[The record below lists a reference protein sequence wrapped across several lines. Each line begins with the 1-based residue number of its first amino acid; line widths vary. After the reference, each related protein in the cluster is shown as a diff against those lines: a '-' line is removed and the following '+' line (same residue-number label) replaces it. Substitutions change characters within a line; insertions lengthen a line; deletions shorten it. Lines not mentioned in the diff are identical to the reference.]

1 MNLNLTFYKENE
13 EEISKEEKDFIETK
27 LKNIDFEEDYRNII
41 KKESTLESILT
52 LSEIRENILSWYPFR
67 ENSSI
72 LEIGAN
78 LGEVTGLFCQKAK
91 RVVAIE
97 ESKTKAEII
106 AKRHQNEQNLEIIV
120 GNLNDI
126 KLEEKFD
133 YIILIGYLENKRVNF
148 KQVLNIAKSLLTE
161 NGTIFLALDNKLGMK
176 YFSKTD
182 STGITIA
189 NPTSKQFISINKIY
203 NYLKEIG
210 FDNIKT
216 YYPMPDYKL
225 TNVIFTDQR
234 PLSKNDLSRNV
245 VYNGKDTIIFFDENT
260 AYRELLD
267 IKENISKNFV
277 NSYLL
282 EITNKEIN
290 NKIKF
295 ISFSNMRKHEYK
307 IKTIMDDEYV
317 YKYPANNESKKHI
330 DETKENIDI
339 IKESNLKTLDDYN
352 ENEIISKFSK
362 EKTLDEIIIELFK
375 NNQKDEAIEL
385 MKKFKDEIKQK
396 LKPGSIENNVF
407 DRYGIKYDKEDLLSM
422 YFVKDGLWDLI
433 FQNCFYINQ
442 EFYFYDQ
449 EWKEENL
456 PIDFIM
462 YRVVKYFGRLKK
474 YISDEDLYNIL
485 EIDKGKIKLFD
496 ELDDKIQEKIR
507 SEYMWE
513 LTKQGKNALELKIDI
528 LTLNHQINLLNIE
541 KAKNEQQIVEKEQII
556 IQKDQ
561 EVQALKNQL
570 NAIYNSTSWKITKP
584 LRKIRELKD
593 GNKFEE

>member
-1 MNLNLTFYKENE
+1 MNLNLDFYKENE
-13 EEISKEEKDFIETK
+13 EDISQEEKTFIDTK
-27 LKNIDFEEDYRNII
+27 LKNIDFEKDCISII
-41 KKESTLESILT
+41 KNEPTLENILT
-52 LSEIRENILSWYPFR
+52 LSEIRENILSWYPFK
-67 ENSSI
+67 ENTSI

-78 LGEVTGLFCQKAK
+78 LGEITGLFCQKAK
-91 RVVAIE
+91 KVVAIE

-106 AKRHQNEQNLEIIV
+106 AKRHQNKQNLEIMV
-120 GNLNDI
+120 GDLNNI
-126 KLEEKFD
+126 KIEEKFD
-133 YIILIGYLENKRVNF
+133 YIILIGYLENKKVDF
-148 KQVLNIAKSLLTE
+148 KQTLNIAKSLLDE
-161 NGTIFLALDNKLGMK
+161 NGTILLALDNKLGMK

-182 STGITIA
+182 STGITIS
-189 NPTSKQFISINKIY
+189 NPVNKQFINLNKIY
-203 NYLKEIG
+203 EYLKEL
-210 FDNIKT
+210 DLSNIKT

-245 VYNGKDTIIFFDENT
+245 TYNNNDTILFFDENT

-282 EITNKEIN
+282 EISNKEIN

-317 YKYPANNESKKHI
+317 YKYPSNNESKKHI
-330 DETKENIDI
+330 EETKENIEI

-352 ENEIISKFSK
+352 ENGIISKFSK

-375 NNQKDEAIEL
+375 SNQKDEAIDL
-385 MKKFKDEIKQK
+385 MKRFKNEIKEK
-396 LKPGSIENNVF
+396 LKPGDIKNNVF
-407 DRYGIKYDKEDLLSM
+407 DKYEIKYNKEDLLSM

-433 FQNCFYINQ
+433 FQNCFFINQ

-462 YRVVKYFGRLKK
+462 YRAVKYFGRLKK
-474 YISDEDLYNIL
+474 YISDEDLYKIL

-507 SEYMWE
+507 SEYMWK
-513 LTKQGKNALELKIDI
+513 LTKQGKNATELKTDI

-541 KAKNEQQIVEKEQII
+541 KAKNEQQISEKEQII
-556 IQKDQ
+556 AQKDQ
-561 EVQALKNQL
+561 EIQGLKNQL

-584 LRKIRELKD
+584 LRNIKKITKLDKLD
-593 GNKFEE
+593 

>member
-1 MNLNLTFYKENE
+1 MNLNLDFYKENE
-13 EEISKEEKDFIETK
+13 EDISQEEKTFIDTK
-27 LKNIDFEEDYRNII
+27 LKNIDFEKDCISII
-41 KKESTLESILT
+41 KNEPTLENILT
-52 LSEIRENILSWYPFR
+52 LSEIRENILSWYPFK
-67 ENSSI
+67 ENTSI

-78 LGEVTGLFCQKAK
+78 LGEITGLFCQKAK
-91 RVVAIE
+91 KVVAIE

-106 AKRHQNEQNLEIIV
+106 AKRHQNKQNLEIMV
-120 GNLNDI
+120 GDLNNI
-126 KLEEKFD
+126 KIEEKFD
-133 YIILIGYLENKRVNF
+133 YIILIGYLENKKVDF
-148 KQVLNIAKSLLTE
+148 KQTLNIAKSLLDE
-161 NGTIFLALDNKLGMK
+161 NGTILLALDNKLGMK

-182 STGITIA
+182 STGITIS
-189 NPTSKQFISINKIY
+189 NPVNKQFINLNKIY
-203 NYLKEIG
+203 EYLKEL
-210 FDNIKT
+210 DLSNIKT

-245 VYNGKDTIIFFDENT
+245 TYNNNDTILFFDENT

-307 IKTIMDDEYV
+307 IKTLMDDEYV
-317 YKYPANNESKKHI
+317 YKYPSNNESKKHI
-330 DETKENIDI
+330 EETKENIEI

-352 ENEIISKFSK
+352 ENGIISKFSK

-375 NNQKDEAIEL
+375 NNQKDEAIDL
-385 MKKFKDEIKQK
+385 MKRFKNEIKEK
-396 LKPGSIENNVF
+396 LKPGDIEKNVF
-407 DRYGIKYDKEDLLSM
+407 DKYEIKYNKEDLLSM

-433 FQNCFYINQ
+433 FQNCFFINQ

-462 YRVVKYFGRLKK
+462 YRAVKYFGRLKK
-474 YISDEDLYNIL
+474 YISDEDLYKIL

-507 SEYMWE
+507 SEYMWK
-513 LTKQGKNALELKIDI
+513 LTKQGKNATELKTDI

-541 KAKNEQQIVEKEQII
+541 KAKNEQQISEKEQII
-556 IQKDQ
+556 TQKDQ
-561 EVQALKNQL
+561 EIQGLKNQL
-570 NAIYNSTSWKITKP
+570 NAVYNSTSWKITKP
-584 LRKIRELKD
+584 LRNIKKITKLDKLD
-593 GNKFEE
+593 

>member
-1 MNLNLTFYKENE
+1 MNLNLDFYKENE
-13 EEISKEEKDFIETK
+13 EDISQEEKTFIDTK
-27 LKNIDFEEDYRNII
+27 LKNIDFEKDCISII
-41 KKESTLESILT
+41 KNEPTLEKILT
-52 LSEIRENILSWYPFR
+52 LSEIRENILSWYPFK
-67 ENSSI
+67 ENTSI

-78 LGEVTGLFCQKAK
+78 LGEITGLFCQKAK
-91 RVVAIE
+91 KVVAIE

-106 AKRHQNEQNLEIIV
+106 AKRHQNKQNLEIMV
-120 GNLNDI
+120 GDLNNI
-126 KLEEKFD
+126 KIEEKFD
-133 YIILIGYLENKRVNF
+133 YIILIGYLENKKVDF
-148 KQVLNIAKSLLTE
+148 KQTLNIAKSLLDE
-161 NGTIFLALDNKLGMK
+161 NGTILLALDNKLGMK

-182 STGITIA
+182 STGITIS
-189 NPTSKQFISINKIY
+189 NPVNKQFINLNKIY
-203 NYLKEIG
+203 EYLKEL
-210 FDNIKT
+210 DLSNIKT

-245 VYNGKDTIIFFDENT
+245 TYNNNDTILFFDENT

-317 YKYPANNESKKHI
+317 YKYPSNNESKKHI
-330 DETKENIDI
+330 EETKENIEI

-352 ENEIISKFSK
+352 ENGIISKFSK

-375 NNQKDEAIEL
+375 NNQKDEAIDL
-385 MKKFKDEIKQK
+385 MKRFKNEIKEK
-396 LKPGSIENNVF
+396 LKPGDIEKNVF
-407 DRYGIKYDKEDLLSM
+407 DKYEIKYNKEDLLSM

-433 FQNCFYINQ
+433 LQNCFFINQ

-462 YRVVKYFGRLKK
+462 YRAVKYFGRLKK
-474 YISDEDLYNIL
+474 YISDEDLYKIL

-507 SEYMWE
+507 SEYMWK
-513 LTKQGKNALELKIDI
+513 LTKQGKNATELKIDI
-528 LTLNHQINLLNIE
+528 LTLNHQINLQNIE

-556 IQKDQ
+556 TQKDQ
-561 EVQALKNQL
+561 EIQGLKNQL
-570 NAIYNSTSWKITKP
+570 NAVYNSTSWKITKP
-584 LRKIRELKD
+584 LRNIKKITKLDKLD
-593 GNKFEE
+593 

>member
-1 MNLNLTFYKENE
+1 MNLNLDFYKENE
-13 EEISKEEKDFIETK
+13 EDISQEEKTFIDTK
-27 LKNIDFEEDYRNII
+27 LKNIDFEKDCISII
-41 KKESTLESILT
+41 KNEPTLENILT
-52 LSEIRENILSWYPFR
+52 LSEIRENILSWYPFK
-67 ENSSI
+67 ENTSI

-78 LGEVTGLFCQKAK
+78 LGEITGLFCQKAK
-91 RVVAIE
+91 KVVALE

-106 AKRHQNEQNLEIIV
+106 AKRHQNKQNLEIMV
-120 GNLNDI
+120 GDLNNI
-126 KLEEKFD
+126 KIEEKFD
-133 YIILIGYLENKRVNF
+133 YIILIGYLENKKVDF
-148 KQVLNIAKSLLTE
+148 KQTLNIAKSLLDE
-161 NGTIFLALDNKLGMK
+161 NGTILLALDNKLGMK

-182 STGITIA
+182 STGITIS
-189 NPTSKQFISINKIY
+189 NPVNKQFINLNKIY
-203 NYLKEIG
+203 EYLKEL
-210 FDNIKT
+210 DLSNIKT

-245 VYNGKDTIIFFDENT
+245 TYNNNDTILFFDENT

-282 EITNKEIN
+282 EISNKEIN

-295 ISFSNMRKHEYK
+295 ISFSNMRKHDYK

-317 YKYPANNESKKHI
+317 YKYPSNNESKKHI
-330 DETKENIDI
+330 EETKENIEI

-352 ENEIISKFSK
+352 ENGIISKFSK

-375 NNQKDEAIEL
+375 NNQKDEAIDL
-385 MKKFKDEIKQK
+385 MKRFKNEIKEK
-396 LKPGSIENNVF
+396 LKTGDIEKNVF
-407 DRYGIKYDKEDLLSM
+407 DKYEIKYNKEDLLSM

-433 FQNCFYINQ
+433 FQNCFFINQ

-462 YRVVKYFGRLKK
+462 YRAVKYFGRLKK
-474 YISDEDLYNIL
+474 YISDEDLYKIL

-507 SEYMWE
+507 SEYMWK
-513 LTKQGKNALELKIDI
+513 LTKQGKNATELKTDI

-541 KAKNEQQIVEKEQII
+541 KAKNEQQISEKEQII
-556 IQKDQ
+556 TQKDQ
-561 EVQALKNQL
+561 EIQGLKNQL
-570 NAIYNSTSWKITKP
+570 NAVYNSTSWKITKP
-584 LRKIRELKD
+584 LRNIKKITKLDKLD
-593 GNKFEE
+593 

>member
-1 MNLNLTFYKENE
+1 MNLNLDFYKENE
-13 EEISKEEKDFIETK
+13 EDISQEEKTFIDTK
-27 LKNIDFEEDYRNII
+27 LKNIDFEKDCISII
-41 KKESTLESILT
+41 KNEPTLENILT
-52 LSEIRENILSWYPFR
+52 LSEIRENILSWYPFK

-78 LGEVTGLFCQKAK
+78 LGEITGLFCQKAK
-91 RVVAIE
+91 KVVAIE

-106 AKRHQNEQNLEIIV
+106 AKRHQNKQNLEIMV
-120 GNLNDI
+120 GDLNNI
-126 KLEEKFD
+126 KIEEKFD
-133 YIILIGYLENKRVNF
+133 YIILIGYLENKKVDF
-148 KQVLNIAKSLLTE
+148 KQTLNIAKSLLDE
-161 NGTIFLALDNKLGMK
+161 NGTILLALDNKLGMK

-182 STGITIA
+182 STGITIS
-189 NPTSKQFISINKIY
+189 NPVNKQFINLNKIY
-203 NYLKEIG
+203 EYLKEL
-210 FDNIKT
+210 DLSNIKT

-245 VYNGKDTIIFFDENT
+245 TYNNNDTILFFDENT

-317 YKYPANNESKKHI
+317 YKYPSNNESKKHI
-330 DETKENIDI
+330 EETKENIEI

-352 ENEIISKFSK
+352 ENGIISKFSK

-375 NNQKDEAIEL
+375 NNQKDEAIDL
-385 MKKFKDEIKQK
+385 MKRFKNEIKEK
-396 LKPGSIENNVF
+396 LKPGDIEKNVF
-407 DRYGIKYDKEDLLSM
+407 DKYEIKYNKEDLLSM

-462 YRVVKYFGRLKK
+462 YRAVKYFGRLKK
-474 YISDEDLYNIL
+474 YISDEDLYKIL

-507 SEYMWE
+507 SEYMWK
-513 LTKQGKNALELKIDI
+513 LTKQGKNATELKTDI

-541 KAKNEQQIVEKEQII
+541 KAKNEQQISEKEQII
-556 IQKDQ
+556 TQKDQ
-561 EVQALKNQL
+561 EIQRLKNQL
-570 NAIYNSTSWKITKP
+570 NAVYNSTSWKITKP
-584 LRKIRELKD
+584 LRNIKKITKLDKLD
-593 GNKFEE
+593 

>member
-1 MNLNLTFYKENE
+1 MNLNLDFYKENE
-13 EEISKEEKDFIETK
+13 EDISQEEKTFIDTK
-27 LKNIDFEEDYRNII
+27 LKNIDFEKDCISII
-41 KKESTLESILT
+41 KNEPTLENILT
-52 LSEIRENILSWYPFR
+52 LSEIRENILSWYPFK
-67 ENSSI
+67 ENTSI

-78 LGEVTGLFCQKAK
+78 LGEITGLFCQKAK
-91 RVVAIE
+91 KVVAIE

-106 AKRHQNEQNLEIIV
+106 AKRHQNKQNLEIMV
-120 GNLNDI
+120 GDLNNI
-126 KLEEKFD
+126 KIEEKFD
-133 YIILIGYLENKRVNF
+133 YIILIGYLENKKVDF
-148 KQVLNIAKSLLTE
+148 KQTLNIAKSLLDE
-161 NGTIFLALDNKLGMK
+161 NGTILLALDNKLGMK

-182 STGITIA
+182 STGITIS
-189 NPTSKQFISINKIY
+189 NPVNKQFINLNKIY
-203 NYLKEIG
+203 EYLKEL
-210 FDNIKT
+210 DLSNIKT

-245 VYNGKDTIIFFDENT
+245 TYNNNDTILFFDENT

-317 YKYPANNESKKHI
+317 YKYPSNNESKKHI
-330 DETKENIDI
+330 EETKENIEI

-352 ENEIISKFSK
+352 ENGIISKFSK

-375 NNQKDEAIEL
+375 NNQKDEAIDL
-385 MKKFKDEIKQK
+385 MKRFKNEIKEK
-396 LKPGSIENNVF
+396 LKPGDIEKNVF
-407 DRYGIKYDKEDLLSM
+407 DKYEIKYNKEDLLSM

-433 FQNCFYINQ
+433 FQNCFFINQ

-462 YRVVKYFGRLKK
+462 YRAVKYFGRLKK
-474 YISDEDLYNIL
+474 YISDEDLYKIL

-507 SEYMWE
+507 SEYMWK
-513 LTKQGKNALELKIDI
+513 LTKQGKNATELKTDI

-541 KAKNEQQIVEKEQII
+541 KAKNEQQISEKEQII
-556 IQKDQ
+556 TQKDQ
-561 EVQALKNQL
+561 EIQGLKNQL
-570 NAIYNSTSWKITKP
+570 NAVYNSTSWKITKP
-584 LRKIRELKD
+584 LRNIKKITKLDKLD
-593 GNKFEE
+593 

>member
-1 MNLNLTFYKENE
+1 MNLNLDFYKENE
-13 EEISKEEKDFIETK
+13 EDILQEEKTFIDTK
-27 LKNIDFEEDYRNII
+27 LKNIDFEKDCISII
-41 KKESTLESILT
+41 KNKPTLENILT
-52 LSEIRENILSWYPFR
+52 LSEIRENILSWYPFK
-67 ENSSI
+67 ENTSI

-78 LGEVTGLFCQKAK
+78 LGEITGLFCQKAK
-91 RVVAIE
+91 KVVALE

-106 AKRHQNEQNLEIIV
+106 AKRHQNKQNLEIMV
-120 GNLNDI
+120 GDLNNI
-126 KLEEKFD
+126 KIEEKFD
-133 YIILIGYLENKRVNF
+133 YIILIGYLENKKVDF
-148 KQVLNIAKSLLTE
+148 KQTLKIAKSLLAE
-161 NGTIFLALDNKLGMK
+161 NGTILLALDNKLGMK

-182 STGITIA
+182 STGITIS
-189 NPTSKQFISINKIY
+189 NPVNKQFINLNKIY
-203 NYLKEIG
+203 EYLKEL
-210 FDNIKT
+210 DLSNIKT

-245 VYNGKDTIIFFDENT
+245 TYNNNDTILFFDENT

-295 ISFSNMRKHEYK
+295 ISFSNMRKNEYK

-317 YKYPANNESKKHI
+317 YKYPSNNESKKHI
-330 DETKENIDI
+330 EETKENIEI

-352 ENEIISKFSK
+352 ENGIISKFSK

-375 NNQKDEAIEL
+375 NNQKDEAIDL
-385 MKKFKDEIKQK
+385 MKRFKNEIKEK
-396 LKPGSIENNVF
+396 LKPGDIEKNVF
-407 DRYGIKYDKEDLLSM
+407 DKYEIKYNKEDLLSM

-462 YRVVKYFGRLKK
+462 YRAVKYFGRLKK
-474 YISDEDLYNIL
+474 YISDEDLYKIL

-507 SEYMWE
+507 SEYMWK
-513 LTKQGKNALELKIDI
+513 LTKQGKNATELKTDI

-541 KAKNEQQIVEKEQII
+541 KAKNEQQISEKEQII
-556 IQKDQ
+556 TQKDQ
-561 EVQALKNQL
+561 EIQGLKNQL
-570 NAIYNSTSWKITKP
+570 NAVYNSTSWKITKP
-584 LRKIRELKD
+584 LRNIKKITKLDKLD
-593 GNKFEE
+593 

>member
-1 MNLNLTFYKENE
+1 MNLNLDFYKENE
-13 EEISKEEKDFIETK
+13 EDISQEEKTFIDTK
-27 LKNIDFEEDYRNII
+27 LKNIDFEKDCISII
-41 KKESTLESILT
+41 KNEPTLENILT
-52 LSEIRENILSWYPFR
+52 LSEIRENILSWYPFK
-67 ENSSI
+67 ENTSI

-78 LGEVTGLFCQKAK
+78 LGEITGLFCQKAK
-91 RVVAIE
+91 KVVAIE

-106 AKRHQNEQNLEIIV
+106 AKRHQNKQNLEIMV
-120 GNLNDI
+120 GDLNNI
-126 KLEEKFD
+126 KIEEKFD
-133 YIILIGYLENKRVNF
+133 YIILIGYLENKKVDF
-148 KQVLNIAKSLLTE
+148 KQTLNIAKSLLDE
-161 NGTIFLALDNKLGMK
+161 NGTILLALDNKLGMK
-176 YFSKTD
+176 YFSKID
-182 STGITIA
+182 STIS
-189 NPTSKQFISINKIY
+189 NPVNKQFINLNKIY
-203 NYLKEIG
+203 EYLKEL
-210 FDNIKT
+210 DLSNIKT

-245 VYNGKDTIIFFDENT
+245 TYNNNDTILFFDENT

-317 YKYPANNESKKHI
+317 YKYPSNNESKKHI
-330 DETKENIDI
+330 EETKENIEI

-352 ENEIISKFSK
+352 ENGIISKFSK

-375 NNQKDEAIEL
+375 NNQKDEAIDL
-385 MKKFKDEIKQK
+385 MKRFKNEIKEK
-396 LKPGSIENNVF
+396 LKPGDIEKNVF
-407 DRYGIKYDKEDLLSM
+407 DKYEIKYNKEDLLSM

-433 FQNCFYINQ
+433 FQNCFFINQ

-462 YRVVKYFGRLKK
+462 YRAVKYFGRLKK
-474 YISDEDLYNIL
+474 YISDEDLYKIL

-507 SEYMWE
+507 SEYMWK
-513 LTKQGKNALELKIDI
+513 LTKQGKNATELKTDI

-541 KAKNEQQIVEKEQII
+541 KAKNEQQISEKEQII
-556 IQKDQ
+556 TQKDQ
-561 EVQALKNQL
+561 EIQDLKNQL
-570 NAIYNSTSWKITKP
+570 NAVYNSTSWKITKP
-584 LRKIRELKD
+584 LRNIKKITKLEKLD
-593 GNKFEE
+593 

>member
-1 MNLNLTFYKENE
+1 MNLKLDFYKENE
-13 EEISKEEKDFIETK
+13 EDISQEEKTFIDTK
-27 LKNIDFEEDYRNII
+27 LKNIDFEKDCISII
-41 KKESTLESILT
+41 KNEPTLENILT
-52 LSEIRENILSWYPFR
+52 LSEIRENILSWYPFK
-67 ENSSI
+67 ENTSI

-78 LGEVTGLFCQKAK
+78 LGEITGLFCQKAK
-91 RVVAIE
+91 KVVALE

-106 AKRHQNEQNLEIIV
+106 AKRHQNKQNLEIMV
-120 GNLNDI
+120 GDLNNI
-126 KLEEKFD
+126 KIEEKFD
-133 YIILIGYLENKRVNF
+133 YIILIGYLENKKVDF
-148 KQVLNIAKSLLTE
+148 KQTLNIAKSLLDE
-161 NGTIFLALDNKLGMK
+161 NGTILLALDNKLGMK

-182 STGITIA
+182 STGITIS
-189 NPTSKQFISINKIY
+189 NPVNKQFINLNKIY
-203 NYLKEIG
+203 EYLKEL
-210 FDNIKT
+210 DLSNIKT

-245 VYNGKDTIIFFDENT
+245 TYNNNDTILFFDENT

-317 YKYPANNESKKHI
+317 YKYPSNNESKKHI
-330 DETKENIDI
+330 EETKENIEI

-352 ENEIISKFSK
+352 ENGIISKFSK

-375 NNQKDEAIEL
+375 NNQKDEAIDL
-385 MKKFKDEIKQK
+385 MKRFKNEIKEK
-396 LKPGSIENNVF
+396 LKPGDIEKNVF
-407 DRYGIKYDKEDLLSM
+407 DKYEIKYNKEDLLSM

-433 FQNCFYINQ
+433 FQNCFFINQ

-462 YRVVKYFGRLKK
+462 YRAVKYFGRLKK
-474 YISDEDLYNIL
+474 YISDEDLYKIL

-507 SEYMWE
+507 SEYMWK
-513 LTKQGKNALELKIDI
+513 LTKQGKNATELKTDI
-528 LTLNHQINLLNIE
+528 LTLNHQINLQNIE

-556 IQKDQ
+556 TQKDQ
-561 EVQALKNQL
+561 EIQGLKNQL
-570 NAIYNSTSWKITKP
+570 NAVYNSTSWKITKP
-584 LRKIRELKD
+584 LRNIKKITKLDKLD
-593 GNKFEE
+593 

>member
-1 MNLNLTFYKENE
+1 MNLNLDFYKENE
-13 EEISKEEKDFIETK
+13 EDISQEEKTFIDTK
-27 LKNIDFEEDYRNII
+27 LKNIDFEKDCANII
-41 KKESTLESILT
+41 KNEPTLENILT
-52 LSEIRENILSWYPFR
+52 LSEIRENILSWYPFK
-67 ENSSI
+67 ENTSI

-78 LGEVTGLFCQKAK
+78 LGEITGLFCQKAK
-91 RVVAIE
+91 KVVAIE

-106 AKRHQNEQNLEIIV
+106 AKRHQNKQNLEIMV
-120 GNLNDI
+120 GDLNNI
-126 KLEEKFD
+126 KIEEKFD
-133 YIILIGYLENKRVNF
+133 YIILIGYLENKKVDF
-148 KQVLNIAKSLLTE
+148 KQTLNIAKSLLDE
-161 NGTIFLALDNKLGMK
+161 NGTILLALDNKLGMK

-182 STGITIA
+182 STGITIS
-189 NPTSKQFISINKIY
+189 NPVNKQFINLNKIY
-203 NYLKEIG
+203 EYLKEL
-210 FDNIKT
+210 DLSNIKT

-245 VYNGKDTIIFFDENT
+245 TYNNNDTILFFDENT

-282 EITNKEIN
+282 EISNKEIN

-317 YKYPANNESKKHI
+317 YKYPSNNESKKHI
-330 DETKENIDI
+330 EETKENIEI

-352 ENEIISKFSK
+352 ENGIISKFSK

-375 NNQKDEAIEL
+375 NNQKDEAIDL
-385 MKKFKDEIKQK
+385 MKRFKNEIKEK
-396 LKPGSIENNVF
+396 LKPGDIEKNVF
-407 DRYGIKYDKEDLLSM
+407 DKYEIKYNKEDLLSM

-433 FQNCFYINQ
+433 FQNCFFINQ

-462 YRVVKYFGRLKK
+462 YRAVKYFGRLKK
-474 YISDEDLYNIL
+474 YISDEDLYKIL

-507 SEYMWE
+507 SEYMWK
-513 LTKQGKNALELKIDI
+513 LTKQGKNATELKTDI

-541 KAKNEQQIVEKEQII
+541 KAKNEQQISEKEQII
-556 IQKDQ
+556 TQKDQ
-561 EVQALKNQL
+561 EIQGLKNQL
-570 NAIYNSTSWKITKP
+570 NAVYNSTSWKITKP
-584 LRKIRELKD
+584 LRNIKKITKLDKLD
-593 GNKFEE
+593 

>member
-1 MNLNLTFYKENE
+1 MNLNLDFYKENE
-13 EEISKEEKDFIETK
+13 EDISQEEKTFIDTK
-27 LKNIDFEEDYRNII
+27 LKNIDFEKDCISII
-41 KKESTLESILT
+41 KNEPTLENILT
-52 LSEIRENILSWYPFR
+52 LSEIRENILSWYPFK
-67 ENSSI
+67 ENTSI

-78 LGEVTGLFCQKAK
+78 LGEITGLFCQKAK
-91 RVVAIE
+91 KVVAIE

-106 AKRHQNEQNLEIIV
+106 AKRHQNKQNLEIMV
-120 GNLNDI
+120 GDLNNI
-126 KLEEKFD
+126 KIEEKFD
-133 YIILIGYLENKRVNF
+133 YIILIGYLENKKVDF
-148 KQVLNIAKSLLTE
+148 KQTLNIAKSLLDE
-161 NGTIFLALDNKLGMK
+161 NGTILLALDNKLGMK
-176 YFSKTD
+176 YISKID
-182 STGITIA
+182 STGITIS
-189 NPTSKQFISINKIY
+189 NPVNKQFINLNKIY
-203 NYLKEIG
+203 EYLKEL
-210 FDNIKT
+210 DLSNIKT

-245 VYNGKDTIIFFDENT
+245 TYNNNDTILFFDENT

-317 YKYPANNESKKHI
+317 YKYPSNNESKKHI
-330 DETKENIDI
+330 EETKENIEI

-352 ENEIISKFSK
+352 ENGIISKFSK

-375 NNQKDEAIEL
+375 NNQKDEAIDL
-385 MKKFKDEIKQK
+385 MKRFKNEIKEK
-396 LKPGSIENNVF
+396 LKPGDIEKNVF
-407 DRYGIKYDKEDLLSM
+407 DKYEIKYNKEDLLSM

-433 FQNCFYINQ
+433 FQNCFFINQ

-462 YRVVKYFGRLKK
+462 YRAVKYFGRLKK
-474 YISDEDLYNIL
+474 YISDEDLYKIL

-507 SEYMWE
+507 SEYMWK
-513 LTKQGKNALELKIDI
+513 LTKQGKNATELKTDI

-541 KAKNEQQIVEKEQII
+541 KAKNEQQISEKEQII
-556 IQKDQ
+556 TQKDQ
-561 EVQALKNQL
+561 EIQDLKNQL
-570 NAIYNSTSWKITKP
+570 NAVYNSTSWKITKP
-584 LRKIRELKD
+584 LRNIKKITKLEKLD
-593 GNKFEE
+593 

>member
-1 MNLNLTFYKENE
+1 MNLNLDFYKENE
-13 EEISKEEKDFIETK
+13 EDISQEEKTFIDTK
-27 LKNIDFEEDYRNII
+27 LKNIDFEKDCISII
-41 KKESTLESILT
+41 KNEPTLENILT
-52 LSEIRENILSWYPFR
+52 LSEIRENILSWYPFK
-67 ENSSI
+67 ENTSI

-78 LGEVTGLFCQKAK
+78 LGEITGLFCQKAK
-91 RVVAIE
+91 KVVALE

-106 AKRHQNEQNLEIIV
+106 AKRHQNKQNLEIMV
-120 GNLNDI
+120 GDLNNI
-126 KLEEKFD
+126 KIEEKFD
-133 YIILIGYLENKRVNF
+133 YIILIGYLENKKIDF
-148 KQVLNIAKSLLTE
+148 KQTLNIAKSLLDE
-161 NGTIFLALDNKLGMK
+161 NGTILLALDNKLGMK

-182 STGITIA
+182 STGITIS
-189 NPTSKQFISINKIY
+189 NPVNKQFINLNKIY
-203 NYLKEIG
+203 EYLKEL
-210 FDNIKT
+210 DLSNIKT

-245 VYNGKDTIIFFDENT
+245 TYNNNDTILFFDENT

-317 YKYPANNESKKHI
+317 YKYPSNNESKKHI
-330 DETKENIDI
+330 EETKENIEI

-352 ENEIISKFSK
+352 ENGIISKFSK

-375 NNQKDEAIEL
+375 NNQKDEAIDL
-385 MKKFKDEIKQK
+385 MKRFKNEIKEK
-396 LKPGSIENNVF
+396 LKPGDIEKNVF
-407 DRYGIKYDKEDLLSM
+407 DKYEIKYNKEDLLSM

-433 FQNCFYINQ
+433 FQNCFFINQ

-462 YRVVKYFGRLKK
+462 YRAVKYFGRLKK
-474 YISDEDLYNIL
+474 YISDEDLYKIL

-507 SEYMWE
+507 SEYMWK
-513 LTKQGKNALELKIDI
+513 LTKQGKNATELKTDI

-541 KAKNEQQIVEKEQII
+541 KAKNEQQISEKEQII
-556 IQKDQ
+556 TQKDQ
-561 EVQALKNQL
+561 EIQGLKNQL
-570 NAIYNSTSWKITKP
+570 NAVYNSTSWKITKP
-584 LRKIRELKD
+584 LRNIKKITKLDKLD
-593 GNKFEE
+593 

>member
-1 MNLNLTFYKENE
+1 MNLNLDFYKENE
-13 EEISKEEKDFIETK
+13 EDISQEEKTFIDTK
-27 LKNIDFEEDYRNII
+27 LKNIDFEKDCISII
-41 KKESTLESILT
+41 KNEPTLENILT
-52 LSEIRENILSWYPFR
+52 LSEIRENILSWYPFK
-67 ENSSI
+67 ENTSI

-78 LGEVTGLFCQKAK
+78 LGEITGLFCQKAK
-91 RVVAIE
+91 KVVAIE

-106 AKRHQNEQNLEIIV
+106 AKRHQNKQNLEIMV
-120 GNLNDI
+120 GDLNNI
-126 KLEEKFD
+126 KIEEKFD
-133 YIILIGYLENKRVNF
+133 YIILIGYLENKKVDF
-148 KQVLNIAKSLLTE
+148 KQTLNIAKSLLDE
-161 NGTIFLALDNKLGMK
+161 NGTILLALDNKLGMK

-182 STGITIA
+182 STGITIS
-189 NPTSKQFISINKIY
+189 NPVNKQFINLNKIY
-203 NYLKEIG
+203 EYLKEL
-210 FDNIKT
+210 DLSNIKT

-245 VYNGKDTIIFFDENT
+245 TYNNNDTILFFDENT

-282 EITNKEIN
+282 EISNKEIN

-317 YKYPANNESKKHI
+317 YKYPSNNESKKHI
-330 DETKENIDI
+330 EETKENIEI

-375 NNQKDEAIEL
+375 NNQKDEAIDL
-385 MKKFKDEIKQK
+385 MKRFKNEIKEK
-396 LKPGSIENNVF
+396 LKPGDIEKNVF
-407 DRYGIKYDKEDLLSM
+407 DKYEIKYNKEDLLSM

-433 FQNCFYINQ
+433 FQNCFFINQ

-462 YRVVKYFGRLKK
+462 YRAVKYFGRLKK
-474 YISDEDLYNIL
+474 YISDEDLYKIL

-507 SEYMWE
+507 SEYMWK
-513 LTKQGKNALELKIDI
+513 LTKQGKNATELKTDI

-541 KAKNEQQIVEKEQII
+541 KAKNEQQISEKEQII
-556 IQKDQ
+556 AQKDQ
-561 EVQALKNQL
+561 EIQGLKNQL

-584 LRKIRELKD
+584 LRNIKKITKLDKLD
-593 GNKFEE
+593 

>member
-1 MNLNLTFYKENE
+1 MNLNLDFYKENE
-13 EEISKEEKDFIETK
+13 EDISQEEKTFIDTK
-27 LKNIDFEEDYRNII
+27 LKNIDFEKDCISII
-41 KKESTLESILT
+41 KNEPTLENILT
-52 LSEIRENILSWYPFR
+52 LSEIRENILSWYPFK
-67 ENSSI
+67 ENTSI

-78 LGEVTGLFCQKAK
+78 LGEITGLFCQKAK
-91 RVVAIE
+91 KVVAIE

-106 AKRHQNEQNLEIIV
+106 AKRHQNKQNLEIMV
-120 GNLNDI
+120 GDLNNI
-126 KLEEKFD
+126 KIEEKFD
-133 YIILIGYLENKRVNF
+133 YIILIGYLENKKVDF
-148 KQVLNIAKSLLTE
+148 KQTLNIAKSLLDE
-161 NGTIFLALDNKLGMK
+161 NGTILLALDNKLGMK

-182 STGITIA
+182 STGITIS
-189 NPTSKQFISINKIY
+189 NPVNKQFINLNKIY
-203 NYLKEIG
+203 EYLKEL
-210 FDNIKT
+210 DLSNIKT

-245 VYNGKDTIIFFDENT
+245 TYNNNDTILFFDENT

-317 YKYPANNESKKHI
+317 YKYPSNNESKKHI
-330 DETKENIDI
+330 EETKENIEI

-352 ENEIISKFSK
+352 ENGIISKFSK

-375 NNQKDEAIEL
+375 NNQKDEAIDL
-385 MKKFKDEIKQK
+385 MKRFKNEIKEK
-396 LKPGSIENNVF
+396 LKPGDIKNNVF
-407 DRYGIKYDKEDLLSM
+407 DKYEIKYNKEDLLSM

-433 FQNCFYINQ
+433 FQNCFFINQ

-462 YRVVKYFGRLKK
+462 YRAVKYFGRLKK
-474 YISDEDLYNIL
+474 YISDEDLYKIL

-507 SEYMWE
+507 SEYMWK
-513 LTKQGKNALELKIDI
+513 LTKQGKNATELKTDI

-541 KAKNEQQIVEKEQII
+541 KAKNEQQISEKEQII
-556 IQKDQ
+556 AQKDQ
-561 EVQALKNQL
+561 EIQGLKNQL

-584 LRKIRELKD
+584 LRNIKKITKLDKLD
-593 GNKFEE
+593 